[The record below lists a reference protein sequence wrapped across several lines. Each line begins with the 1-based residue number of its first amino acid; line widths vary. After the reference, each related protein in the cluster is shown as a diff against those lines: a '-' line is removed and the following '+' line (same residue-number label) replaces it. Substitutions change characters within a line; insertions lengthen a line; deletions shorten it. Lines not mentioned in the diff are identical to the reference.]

1 MLGDGRPESS
11 RIGMENNMTDRIES
25 LYRAVAA
32 RRGGDPVLSRTAK
45 LIAMGLPKIAQKLG
59 EEAVEVIIDA
69 ITGERDGVIRES
81 SDLIY
86 QLVVLWQELGIE
98 PTEIWAEMARREA
111 LMGIAEKLPKPASSP
126 DPRAA

>member
-1 MLGDGRPESS
+1 
-11 RIGMENNMTDRIES
+11 MTDRIES

>member
-69 ITGERDGVIRES
+69 ITGERHGVIRES